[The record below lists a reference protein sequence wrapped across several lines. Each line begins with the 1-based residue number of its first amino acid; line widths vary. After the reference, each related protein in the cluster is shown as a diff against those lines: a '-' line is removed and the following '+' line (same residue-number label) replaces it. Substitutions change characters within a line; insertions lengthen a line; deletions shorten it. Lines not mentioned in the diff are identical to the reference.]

1 MKKFQMTNFDMP
13 NNISY
18 LKHALK
24 SVTGLADVGVLH
36 GDWGW
41 RWPQN
46 SIQMYGGGLEKFQL
60 THFDMPN
67 NVSSMKYALKSVPG
81 LADVGAP
88 HGDGDGPRT
97 SPRCMGQVWKKIS
110 ND

>member
-24 SVTGLADVGVLH
+24 SVTGLADVGV
-36 GDWGW
+36 
-41 RWPQN
+41 
-46 SIQMYGGGLEKFQL
+46 
-60 THFDMPN
+60 
-67 NVSSMKYALKSVPG
+67 
-81 LADVGAP
+81 P

-97 SPRCMGQVWKKIS
+97 PPRFMG
-110 ND
+110 